1 MQKVLISAFII
12 ASLSGSGFAQAT
24 YRYTGNPFTFFS
36 CGPNADDTATMDCST
51 PAPTNIHT
59 SYTATD
65 HVTATLTLDAPHSA
79 GIQLDSGR
87 RGTHGVDPARFG
99 ARTLFLCVNRCE
111 RANQPM
117 EIGDKHRWRPERR
130 DRYL

>member
-1 MQKVLISAFII
+1 M
-12 ASLSGSGFAQAT
+12 SGSAFAQAT

-65 HVTATLTLDAPHSA
+65 HVTATLTLDAPLGPNFAYS
-79 GIQLDSGR
+79 D
-87 RGTHGVDPARFG
+87 V
-99 ARTLFLCVNRCE
+99 RTLPGFSLTLDDGEHMVSTPLASGKHSFPLCQRM
-111 RANQPM
+111 RAGKSTN
-117 EIGDKHRWRPERR
+117 GDWG
-130 DRYL
+130 